1 MSVEV
6 RERAERGPGIRGDRL
21 HPHRSSRIYWHLTCL
36 RTEVEAIIDRFLRAD
51 PRRRRLVD
59 FGCGNMPYRRLFEPV
74 VGEYLGCD
82 LPGNDLADC
91 VLQAPDVL
99 PFDPGAV
106 DVVLSSQVLEHCEE
120 PQKYLGECRRVLAE
134 DGLLILSTHGVW
146 RYHPDPI
153 DLWRW
158 TSEGLRR
165 TLRQAGFSV
174 VHFRGMLGPAATGL
188 QLWQDAVLP
197 KWPAGLPATV
207 FLRIMQN
214 RIRAADLAC
223 PQEARD
229 ADASAYILVAQRGP
243 EHGPGR

>member
-1 MSVEV
+1 MSTSCSP
-6 RERAERGPGIRGDRL
+6 RKSSSIA
-21 HPHRSSRIYWHLTCL
+21 RSRRSTWRS
-36 RTEVEAIIDRFLRAD
+36 AIASS
-51 PRRRRLVD
+51 PR
-59 FGCGNMPYRRLFEPV
+59 
-74 VGEYLGCD
+74 
-82 LPGNDLADC
+82 
-91 VLQAPDVL
+91 
-99 PFDPGAV
+99 
-106 DVVLSSQVLEHCEE
+106 
-120 PQKYLGECRRVLAE
+120 

-158 TSEGLRR
+158 TSEG
-165 TLRQAGFSV
+165 TAADARQAGFSV

-243 EHGPGR
+243 HHGPGR